1 MPKRLSDAFGQH
13 SIAIQAEQLS
23 FSEALEQAVDLLV
36 QDQRV
41 TQDYK
46 GQVMANLEELGPYF
60 VVAPGIALAH
70 ARPSEAVLETG
81 FSLLKLDRGVESG
94 SANDP
99 VRLLFAFCAVD
110 ADSHIELLGEFAEM
124 ISAPGK
130 VKSLLNSS
138 AIGVIRALLVDQPV
152 R

>member
-1 MPKRLSDAFGQH
+1 MPRRLSDAFGQH
-13 SIAIQAEQLS
+13 SIAFQAEQLS
-23 FSEALEQAVDLLV
+23 FSQAVEQAVALLV

-41 TQDYK
+41 TSDYK
-46 GQVMANLEELGPYF
+46 DQVIKNLEDLGPYF

-70 ARPSEAVLETG
+70 AGPSEAVLQTG

-99 VRLLFAFCAVD
+99 VRLVFAFCAVN